1 MDAHRVLKEV
11 FFQFGVKDITQYAN
25 YIYIST
31 GLIILLSYLI
41 SFKRKEEYSLI
52 NLSALKRKVK
62 DLEALTSQLSSSI
75 ENLEEKYEIN
85 NRQTTLRLDLQSEEQ
100 KQIREIS
107 NNLTKSIE
115 QIIQNFYE
123 SDE

>member
-52 NLSALKRKVK
+52 NLSGLKRKVK